1 MSGLAMVRARR
12 QQQCCSLL
20 VPVCQLAAVGHH
32 ASMQSPPSRAR
43 ASQIEM
49 SLGLLDGSRSGADQS
64 GGPRNSRDS
73 AQLKP
78 SDLSHETESNQEMK
92 RVVPVE

>member
-49 SLGLLDGSRSGADQS
+49 SWVSWTEVEVVLTSVEVVLTS
-64 GGPRNSRDS
+64 
-73 AQLKP
+73 
-78 SDLSHETESNQEMK
+78 ETESNQEMK
-92 RVVPVE
+92 TEKS

>member
-49 SLGLLDGSRSGADQS
+49 SWVSWTEVEVVLTSGS
-64 GGPRNSRDS
+64 
-73 AQLKP
+73 
-78 SDLSHETESNQEMK
+78 ETESNQE
-92 RVVPVE
+92 